1 MTEAE
6 LPGTTSLVLG
16 LSFAIAVVFGA
27 VAQQTRFCTMGA
39 VADLAA
45 MGDWTR
51 LRLWGVALGTAI
63 VGFNLMVALG
73 WIAAANSIYAGPRV
87 MWLSAV
93 CGGLMFGIG
102 MVLGGGCAS
111 RNLLRAG
118 TGNLKAVVVLLVVAL
133 AGFATL
139 KGITAVL
146 RVNSVDTVFLALEGG
161 QDLPSLLARATGM
174 SVAGL
179 AGTVGTAI
187 GGAILV
193 AALYPRRDRS
203 AELVL
208 GGAGLGLLVV
218 AAWWVSG
225 VLGYTAEHPQ
235 TLEATFLATNS
246 RRMESLTFVSAVSYA
261 ADYLLFFSDASKVLT
276 IAIVSAAGM
285 IVGAALHALLT
296 GSLRWEGFAGAADLR
311 NHLVGGVL
319 MGVGGVTALG
329 CTIGQGL
336 SGVSTLSI
344 TSVIALASILAGG
357 FATVRYQAWQIG
369 REPDETA
376 PRRPA

>member
-179 AGTVGTAI
+179 AGAVGTAI

-225 VLGYTAEHPQ
+225 VLGYTAE
-235 TLEATFLATNS
+235 TKVSDSIRRELVARNVAS
-246 RRMESLTFVSAVSYA
+246 RVCGCSAV
-261 ADYLLFFSDASKVLT
+261 
-276 IAIVSAAGM
+276 
-285 IVGAALHALLT
+285 
-296 GSLRWEGFAGAADLR
+296 
-311 NHLVGGVL
+311 
-319 MGVGGVTALG
+319 
-329 CTIGQGL
+329 
-336 SGVSTLSI
+336 
-344 TSVIALASILAGG
+344 
-357 FATVRYQAWQIG
+357 
-369 REPDETA
+369 
-376 PRRPA
+376 

>member
-1 MTEAE
+1 VTEAE

-27 VAQQTRFCTMGA
+27 LAQQTRFCTMGA

-179 AGTVGTAI
+179 AGAVGTAI

>member
-93 CGGLMFGIG
+93 CGGLMFGVG
-102 MVLGGGCAS
+102 MVLAGGCAS

-146 RVNSVDTVFLALEGG
+146 RVNSVDAVFLALEGG

-179 AGTVGTAI
+179 AGTVGAAI

-225 VLGYTAEHPQ
+225 VLGFTAEHPQ
-235 TLEATFLATNS
+235 TLEAAFLATNS

-311 NHLVGGVL
+311 NHLVGGAL

-357 FATVRYQAWQIG
+357 FATVRYQAWQIE

-376 PRRPA
+376 LRRPA